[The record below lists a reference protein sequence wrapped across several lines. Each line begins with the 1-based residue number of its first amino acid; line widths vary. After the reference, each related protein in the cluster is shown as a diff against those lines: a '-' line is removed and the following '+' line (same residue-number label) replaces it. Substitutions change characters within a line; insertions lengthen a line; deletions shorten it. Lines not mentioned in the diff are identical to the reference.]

1 MTTLTALV
9 IGVLF
14 GTGTYA
20 MAHRDVIRLAGGTL
34 LIGNAAILF
43 LMAPTV
49 DGREAAILPVER
61 IELVADPLVQ
71 ALALT
76 AIVINFGTSVLLLR
90 VALTV
95 EETHET
101 LNMDDL
107 AEAEVRDEAEEEAA
121 ADRANADGERAE
133 SGGGA

>member
-1 MTTLTALV
+1 MLTALV

-20 MAHRDVIRLAGGTL
+20 MAHRDVLRLVGGTL

-43 LMAPTV
+43 LMAPAL
-49 DGREAAILPVER
+49 DGREAPILPVR
-61 IELVADPLVQ
+61 TIELVSDPLVQ

-76 AIVINFGTSVLLLR
+76 AIVINFGTTVLLLR

-95 EETHET
+95 GETHDT
-101 LNMDDL
+101 LDMDKL
-107 AEAEVRDEAEEEAA
+107 AEAEVEDEAEEEAE
-121 ADRANADGERAE
+121 ADREAAE
-133 SGGGA
+133 GRPAGDPA

>member
-1 MTTLTALV
+1 MTLLTALV

-43 LMAPTV
+43 LMAAAFE
-49 DGREAAILPVER
+49 GREAPILPVER
-61 IELVADPLVQ
+61 IELVSDPLVQ

-76 AIVINFGTSVLLLR
+76 AIVINFGTTVLLLR

-107 AEAEVRDEAEEEAA
+107 AAAEVRDEEAEEAE
-121 ADRANADGERAE
+121 ADRLNSERSE
-133 SGGGA
+133 RSGGTA